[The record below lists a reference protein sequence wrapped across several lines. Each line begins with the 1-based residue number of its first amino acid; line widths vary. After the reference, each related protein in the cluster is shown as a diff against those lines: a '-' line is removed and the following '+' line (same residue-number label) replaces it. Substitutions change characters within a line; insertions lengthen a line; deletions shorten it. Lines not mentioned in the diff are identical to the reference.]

1 MLKRNY
7 GSTEKIVEQLLEK
20 AKTQLQLK
28 NSNDFKEFSNLVE
41 DMSVAVKNV
50 KEMVQFTSKVVI
62 RGLL

>member
-50 KEMVQFTSKVVI
+50 KEMAQFTSKVVI